1 MVNGTGQQMD
11 GVAGVLVLCQVRIGV
26 HEDWKWRVRC
36 ALSGPGV
43 GGSGLGFVNV
53 IAILSVRRLRWWCG
67 EK

>member
-43 GGSGLGFVNV
+43 GGSGLGF
-53 IAILSVRRLRWWCG
+53 SM
-67 EK
+67 

>member
-1 MVNGTGQQMD
+1 MSVVVNGTGQQMD

-36 ALSGPGV
+36 ALRVVKGV

-53 IAILSVRRLRWWCG
+53 IAILSVRRLR
-67 EK
+67 